1 MTLWAAGCASA
12 RLPSPQVVT
21 RARAARTYSAS
32 LRFSLSG
39 PDLRGRGRAIVAFQ
53 RPDRLRIEV
62 PGPAGV
68 RVVAVLR
75 EGRLIAVFPAERAVF
90 TDAANEAS
98 LGALF
103 GLGLEPS
110 EVMDRARGRAP
121 CPARL
126 RSFRVRWGLTLPR
139 AVDAELSDGAH
150 LALRVDSAE
159 QDIPIP
165 AAAFLP
171 PPAAGLRDVD
181 AAEARTLW
189 R

>member
-1 MTLWAAGCASA
+1 VALWAAGCASG

-62 PGPAGV
+62 PGPAGA

-75 EGRLIAVFPAERAVF
+75 EGRLIAVFPGQRAVF

-103 GLGLEPS
+103 GLALEPS
-110 EVMDRARGRAP
+110 EVMDVLVGVP
-121 CPARL
+121 PARL
-126 RSFRVRWGLTLPR
+126 RSFRVRWGATLPR

-150 LALRVDSAE
+150 LALRVESAE
-159 QDIPIP
+159 QDVPIP
-165 AAAFLP
+165 PAAFLP
-171 PPAAGLRDVD
+171 PPTVGFRDVD

-189 R
+189 SR